1 MSSIPLDLSRA
12 NCRGLQGGPKG
23 DSWENA
29 STMEVPS
36 TPSSS
41 FESLTQLSRSSIEGP
56 GAMGDTDIVSS
67 QFGN

>member
-12 NCRGLQGGPKG
+12 NCRRLHGRQVGECEHGGAV
-23 DSWENA
+23 DTA
-29 STMEVPS
+29 
-36 TPSSS
+36 SSS
-41 FESLTQLSRSSIEGP
+41 KSPTQLSRSSIEGP